1 MKNRYYKDTIGSKAF
16 DIINAIVLFVF
27 MLIVIYPLW
36 QQLGMSL
43 NDVSKTPMSQIG
55 FWPKHITFDA
65 YKMIFEDDKI
75 GRAAFVSVLRVLVGT
90 VTTLFCTGLLAY
102 VTTIRRF
109 RGRNFLRK
117 VFVFTM
123 YFGGGLIP
131 TYLLYVN
138 LHLTNTFWVYIV
150 PGLFSAY
157 YMLLIGSYI
166 QGIPEALFEAARIDG
181 CDEFGIYL
189 KIVIPCCIPVFA
201 AVSVYLAV
209 GHWNSWFDVMIYNPK
224 GQWDTLQVI
233 LRRILLEADSFAK
246 LLATAGGASGGES
259 KFASMTSESLRAAT
273 TIVVTLPILV
283 VYPFFQKYFISGIT
297 IGSVK

>member
-1 MKNRYYKDTIGSKAF
+1 MKNRYYKNTLASRIF
-16 DIINAIVLFVF
+16 DVVNIIFLFFF
-27 MLIVIYPLW
+27 MLLVIYPLW

-43 NDVSKTPMSQIG
+43 NDISKTPMGQLG
-55 FWPKHITFDA
+55 FWPKYITFDA
-65 YKMIFEDDKI
+65 YDAIFEDTKI
-75 GRAAFVSVLRVLVGT
+75 ARAALISVLRVVVGT
-90 VTTLFCTGLLAY
+90 ACTLFCTGLLAY

-109 RGRNFLRK
+109 RGRDFVRK
-117 VFVFTM
+117 AFVFTM

-131 TYLLYVN
+131 TYLLMLN
-138 LHLTNTFWVYIV
+138 LGLLNTFWVYIL

-181 CDEFGIYL
+181 CSEFGIYI

-201 AVSVYLAV
+201 AVAVYLAV

-233 LRRILLEADSFAK
+233 LRRILLEADSFSK
-246 LLATAGGASGGES
+246 ITAMSGGEN
-259 KFASMTSESLRAAT
+259 KFATMTSESLRAAT
-273 TIVVTLPILV
+273 TIVVTLPILL

>member
-1 MKNRYYKDTIGSKAF
+1 MENRYYKNTTASKIF
-16 DIINAIVLFVF
+16 DVF
-27 MLIVIYPLW
+27 NYIFLGCFTVVVIYPLW
-36 QQLGMSL
+36 QQLAMSL
-43 NDVSKTPMSQIG
+43 NDVAKTPMGQLG

-65 YKMIFEDDKI
+65 YTTIFKDTSLI
-75 GRAAFVSVLRVLVGT
+75 RASFISVLRVLVGT
-90 VTTLFCTGLLAY
+90 TSTLFCTGLLAY

-109 RGRNFLRK
+109 RGRGFLRK

-123 YFGGGLIP
+123 YFSGGLIP
-131 TYLLYVN
+131 TYLLFVN
-138 LHLTNTFWVYIV
+138 LKLTNTFWVYII

-157 YMLLIGSYI
+157 YMLLISSYI

-181 CDEFGIYL
+181 CSEMGIYL
-189 KIVIPCCIPVFA
+189 KIVLPVCVPVFA
-201 AVSVYLAV
+201 AIAVYLAV

-246 LLATAGGASGGES
+246 IVAMSGGES
-259 KFASMTSESLRAAT
+259 KFATMTSESLRSAT
-273 TIVVTLPILV
+273 TVIVTMPILL